1 VNNRTVLQSGS
12 LQSSLT
18 INQLIFKDSFMLSAR
33 SIILSLV
40 LFLMPSFA
48 YSQARET
55 PKLASPI
62 GEKVQKDNYYPQVK
76 LETSMGDI
84 VIELSR
90 SKAPITVNNFLTYV
104 KEKEYDNTL
113 FHRIIPDYIV
123 QGGGYDLKFKDKK
136 VNYKIVN
143 ESGNGMKNE
152 AYSIAMARM
161 NDPHSAKRQFFF
173 NMKDNENLDPGRN
186 WGYTVFGS
194 VIEGQEVLD
203 AMAIVKTHVSPE
215 IGYPDTPVEPVIL
228 KRATILPEPSYD

>member
-1 VNNRTVLQSGS
+1 M
-12 LQSSLT
+12 LT
-18 INQLIFKDSFMLSAR
+18 TRIIMLSLLLF
-33 SIILSLV
+33 SIPPL
-40 LFLMPSFA
+40 A
-48 YSQARET
+48 HSQASET
-55 PKLASPI
+55 PRLSSPI

-90 SKAPITVNNFLTYV
+90 SKAPNTSNNFLTYV
-104 KEKEYDNTL
+104 KQKEYDNTL

-123 QGGGYDLKFKDKK
+123 QGGGYDLQFNEKK
-136 VNYKIVN
+136 SNYKIVN

-194 VIEGQEVLD
+194 VVEGQEVLD
-203 AMAIVKTHVSPE
+203 AMSIVETEVSPA
-215 IGYPDTPVEPVIL
+215 IGYPDTPVKPVIL
-228 KRATILPEPSYD
+228 IRATILPEPSYE

>member
-1 VNNRTVLQSGS
+1 M
-12 LQSSLT
+12 LT
-18 INQLIFKDSFMLSAR
+18 ARFTMLSLLLF
-33 SIILSLV
+33 SIP
-40 LFLMPSFA
+40 FLA
-48 YSQARET
+48 QSQSKET
-55 PKLASPI
+55 PKLSSPI
-62 GEKVQKDNYYPQVK
+62 GEKIQKDNYYPQVK

-84 VIELSR
+84 IVELSR
-90 SKAPITVNNFLTYV
+90 SKAPITSNNFLTYV

-123 QGGGYDLKFKDKK
+123 QGGAYDPQFNERKS
-136 VNYKIVN
+136 NYKIVN

-203 AMAIVKTHVSPE
+203 AMALVKTQVSPAL
-215 IGYPDTPVEPVIL
+215 GYPDTPVEPVIL
-228 KRATILPEPSYD
+228 KRATILPEPSYE